1 MGDEGD
7 TPITGL
13 NLGSGDESGDSPQD
27 KAGKDTQA
35 QTKTKTEAGAS
46 SFGAVSRKT
55 ANRPPEQ
62 KTSTAQ
68 TQPDPATTLIVDKGA
83 SEEAS
88 KLNYRSRE
96 VVNSLNA
103 TLNKLINAIK
113 HKDESLAELQLEL
126 VEHKVKRLEAI
137 NNQIIEM
144 AKGTSGIRYMAETEH
159 YLDELIAAKHKFRKE
174 LRSVKKEEKGDTPY
188 DEQQHKCVTQRESNM
203 LPKMELKKFS
213 GNHKDWRKW

>member
-1 MGDEGD
+1 MGDESD

-13 NLGSGDESGDSPQD
+13 NLGSFDESGDSPQD
-27 KAGKDTQA
+27 KAGTGTQA
-35 QTKTKTEAGAS
+35 QTKTKIEAGACAL
-46 SFGAVSRKT
+46 GAVPRKT
-55 ANRPPEQ
+55 ANRQPER
-62 KTSTAQ
+62 KASTAQ

-126 VEHKVKRLEAI
+126 VEHNVKRLETI
-137 NNQIIEM
+137 NNQIIKM
-144 AKGTSGIRYMAETEH
+144 AKGTSGIRYMTETEH

-174 LRSVKKEEKGDTPY
+174 LRSVKKEDEGDTP
-188 DEQQHKCVTQRESNM
+188 DNEQQHKKKKAICC
-203 LPKMELKKFS
+203 LKW
-213 GNHKDWRKW
+213 N